1 MASDTKTKKKKAEN
15 GLQTKA
21 NKKQLIMRT
30 GAALNLLAVLA
41 GIILPLYNPGS
52 PIKNRKKVMTVN
64 SHDISADEFEYF
76 LSNEISRY
84 VNYYGGSYFADKKNM
99 SDLLNYVSEE
109 ITFYYAFLDW
119 AEENGYGQ
127 SQEQKDAVTAKLQE
141 SKSQFENEEKY
152 REYLDSIYATE
163 KVLFDTEC
171 MFDSLND
178 FYDHLT
184 DPVNGPYAESARK
197 LAEDPESFNI
207 YGAKHI
213 LFLLNEQTDGE
224 GRTDEQ
230 TKALAEEVLKQI
242 RDGADFDELMKEYG
256 EDPGMAEHPEGYT
269 FTDGEFVEEF
279 YNATAA
285 MEIGEVSGLVR
296 SSYGYH
302 IIKRIEP
309 DIDEAAQKIV
319 MKLYGT
325 EIDSHV
331 AAADVKLSRGFDSI
345 EYNDFR
351 ISAVYP
357 ADTAGTG
364 NAEQDAS

>member
-1 MASDTKTKKKKAEN
+1 MASDTKTKKKKSEN

-30 GAALNLLAVLA
+30 GAALILLAVLA

-64 SHDISADEFEYF
+64 SHDISSDEFEYY
-76 LSNEISRY
+76 LSNEISQY
-84 VNYYGGSYFADKKNM
+84 VYYNGGAYFADKKNM
-99 SDLLNYVSEE
+99 SDLLNYVKEE

-119 AEENGYGQ
+119 AEENGFGLD
-127 SQEQKDAVTAKLQE
+127 QERKDAVTAKLQE
-141 SKSQFENEEKY
+141 SKAQFESEDKY
-152 REYLDSIYATE
+152 LEYLDSIYATE
-163 KVLFDTEC
+163 KVLFDRDCLFETI
-171 MFDSLND
+171 NA
-178 FYDHLT
+178 YYVYLT
-184 DPVNGPYAESARK
+184 DSVNGPYAESARK

-213 LFLLNEQTDGE
+213 LFLFDKE

-230 TKALAEEVLKQI
+230 TKALAEDVLKQI

-296 SSYGYH
+296 SNYGYH

-309 DIDEAAQKIV
+309 NIDEAAQKIV

-351 ISAVYP
+351 ISSVYP